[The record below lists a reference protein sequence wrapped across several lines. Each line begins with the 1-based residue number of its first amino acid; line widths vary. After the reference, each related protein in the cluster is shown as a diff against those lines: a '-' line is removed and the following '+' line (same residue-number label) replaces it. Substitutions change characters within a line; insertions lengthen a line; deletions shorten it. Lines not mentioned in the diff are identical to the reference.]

1 MATHNGQT
9 FTGTT
14 EVLDGNVYDGCVFTN
29 CVLVYRGGDLPQMTH
44 TRADA
49 CQWRLEDAAGRT
61 VLLLKGLAQAG
72 GIDGEKFVRGL
83 LGLA

>member
-14 EVLDGNVYDGCVFTN
+14 EVLDGNVYDHCTFTN

-44 TRADA
+44 TRATG
-49 CQWRLEDAAGRT
+49 CQWRLEEAAGRT
-61 VLLLKGLAQAG
+61 LTLLKGLAQSG
-72 GIDGEKFVRGL
+72 GLDGEKFVRGL